1 MQNIYYSITES
12 LLRFVSFFV
21 AFVVFFCFVLFLQ
34 LLKMKIDLDSFVV
47 FGAHLFVFYLLS
59 AESNRNENE
68 NEKKAKLHDD
78 DDYHIWVNY
87 WLKEKR

>member
-1 MQNIYYSITES
+1 
-12 LLRFVSFFV
+12 
-21 AFVVFFCFVLFLQ
+21 
-34 LLKMKIDLDSFVV
+34 MKIDLDSFVV

>member
-1 MQNIYYSITES
+1 
-12 LLRFVSFFV
+12 
-21 AFVVFFCFVLFLQ
+21 
-34 LLKMKIDLDSFVV
+34 MKIDLDSFVV

-78 DDYHIWVNY
+78 DYHIWVNY
-87 WLKEKR
+87 WLKGKKKINRKTNQTEEEEEEENGSD